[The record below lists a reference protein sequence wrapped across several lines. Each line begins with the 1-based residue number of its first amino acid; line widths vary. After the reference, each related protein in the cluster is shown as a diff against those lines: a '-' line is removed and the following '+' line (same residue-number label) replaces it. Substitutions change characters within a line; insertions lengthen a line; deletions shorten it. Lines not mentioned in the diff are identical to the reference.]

1 MSNTQVE
8 NKVIIQEYIDQMDD
22 KEKVAYKIAIE
33 YLGSSFNLEKSIG
46 FQKWLKKKLSSIYQY
61 DIKYGI

>member
-22 KEKVAYKIAIE
+22 KEKVAYKIAI
-33 YLGSSFNLEKSIG
+33 NLEKSIG
-46 FQKWLKKKLSSIYQY
+46 FQKWLKKKAN
-61 DIKYGI
+61 

>member
-46 FQKWLKKKLSSIYQY
+46 FQKWLKKKA
-61 DIKYGI
+61 K

>member
-1 MSNTQVE
+1 MPTLPE
-8 NKVIIQEYIDQMDD
+8 LLAEYILQLDD

-46 FQKWLKKKLSSIYQY
+46 FKKGLKKKS
-61 DIKYGI
+61 